1 MTIEQTV
8 EIRAD
13 HRLVMELPLEIPL
26 GKARVEVIVTP
37 ESGSPAEK
45 SRTGKAAL
53 SLLEL
58 RGSCKGDDTL
68 DAYFERKRTD
78 KAREDANDF
87 RLRASN

>member
-13 HRLVMELPLEIPL
+13 HRLVMELPLEVPI
-26 GKARVEVIVTP
+26 GRARVEVIVTP
-37 ESGSPAEK
+37 ESSSLAEK
-45 SRTGKAAL
+45 NRAGKAAI
-53 SLLEL
+53 SLLDL

-68 DAYFERKRTD
+68 DAYFERKQVD
-78 KAREDANDF
+78 KIREDANDF